1 MKRVLLA
8 TAALLA
14 LTASSHAAII
24 GTFGI
29 NPNSSAGAFS
39 NDPNGPGLGGLFED
53 EYTFTLV
60 GGPQFVTIASATN
73 VFPGGNL
80 TTDFISAF
88 TGRVFQQL
96 GGVPNPGT
104 DPLLLGPATGAPCIE
119 APDTCQRLAGSAIL
133 NPGNYYLDISGN
145 AGISAGYG
153 GNLAVAAVPGPIVG
167 AGIPGLLGMLGFGGF
182 RFWRRKQEQG
192 QKQLATA

>member
-1 MKRVLLA
+1 MRKLLLA
-8 TAALLA
+8 AAALLA
-14 LTASSHAAII
+14 LTTAGNAAII
-24 GTFGI
+24 GSFGI

-73 VFPGGNL
+73 VFPNGN
-80 TTDFISAF
+80 TTPDFIADF
-88 TGRVFQQL
+88 TGRVFLQL
-96 GGVPNPGT
+96 GATPNPGT
-104 DPLLLGPATGAPCIE
+104 DTLLLGPALGGPCVE

-133 NPGNYYLDISGN
+133 NAGNYYLDISGN
-145 AGISAGYG
+145 AGTTAGYG

-167 AGIPGLLGMLGFGGF
+167 AGLPGILALFGMGGWA
-182 RFWRRKQEQG
+182 WRRRK
-192 QKQLATA
+192 LAA

>member
-1 MKRVLLA
+1 MRKLLLA

-14 LTASSHAAII
+14 LTTAGSAGII

-73 VFPGGNL
+73 VFPGGDL
-80 TTDFISAF
+80 TTDFITGF

-96 GGVPNPGT
+96 GALPNPGT
-104 DPLLLGPATGAPCIE
+104 DTLLLGPAIGAPCVE
-119 APDTCQRLAGSAIL
+119 APDTCQRLAGAALL

-145 AGISAGYG
+145 AGTSAGYG

-167 AGIPGLLGMLGFGGF
+167 AGLPGLLGMIGFGGF
-182 RFWRRKQEQG
+182 KFWKRRRNS
-192 QKQLATA
+192 ATLPA